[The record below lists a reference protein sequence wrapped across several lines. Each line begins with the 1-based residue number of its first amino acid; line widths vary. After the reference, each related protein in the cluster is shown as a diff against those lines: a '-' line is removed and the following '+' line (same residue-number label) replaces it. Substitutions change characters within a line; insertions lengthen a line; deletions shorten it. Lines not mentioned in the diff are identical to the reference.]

1 MSSIKYPEVLRLTS
15 KDEAGTTI
23 VEDIQRDKS
32 TTKEIKINAR
42 YSKVELEQKRI

>member
-1 MSSIKYPEVLRLTS
+1 MCHYLIPPLFFSIEELCPRIKYPEVLRLTS

-32 TTKEIKINAR
+32 TTKE
-42 YSKVELEQKRI
+42 